1 VTTVGDAVTLVTGAG
16 SGLGAEISRE
26 LVSAGATV
34 IGADVRGDR
43 ARETGEGL
51 PEGRYEAWP
60 LDLRERAAIAKTVN
74 AIVDRYGR
82 LDVVVNNAGIDRTAP
97 FEDFDFDGW
106 EQIVDV
112 NLVAPAAVMHA
123 AWPVMQR
130 QGGGAIVNIAST
142 AATRAWSEASA
153 YHASKWGLLGLSR
166 ALHVEGRPHGIRVS
180 TVIAGGMRTPFLL
193 ERFPDIDLD
202 VLQDP
207 ANVAHAVRLVL
218 EMPAGSVIPE
228 LFVLPEQETSWP

>member
-1 VTTVGDAVTLVTGAG
+1 VIDGAVTLVTGAG
-16 SGLGAEISRE
+16 SGLGAAMARE
-26 LVSAGATV
+26 LAGAGARV
-34 IGADVRGDR
+34 IGADVRLDR
-43 ARETGEGL
+43 AEVTGEGL
-51 PEGRYEAWP
+51 AQDSYEALA
-60 LDLRERAAIAKTVN
+60 LDLRDLPAIPKAVG

-82 LDVVVNNAGIDRTAP
+82 LDVVINNAGVDRTAP
-97 FEDFDFDGW
+97 FEEFSFDEW
-106 EQIVDV
+106 ETIVDV

-123 AWPVMQR
+123 AWPTLQR
-130 QGGGAIVNIAST
+130 QGAGAIVNIAST

-166 ALHVEGRPHGIRVS
+166 ALHVEGRAHGIRVS

-193 ERFPDIDLD
+193 ERFPDIDVT

-218 EMPAGSVIPE
+218 EMPPGSVIPE
-228 LFVLPEQETSWP
+228 VFVLPERETSWP